1 LLNAKLIVEELK
13 KLKVTHV
20 IGLPDNGSAAV
31 HDILQDDSDI
41 DVISVCREGEAFAIA
56 AGLYVGGK
64 RPVVLIQ
71 CTGFFESGDAIRG
84 TVVNAKIPVV
94 ALIGYR
100 GYHKMSQADEWV
112 DTAATFF
119 EPTLKA
125 WNIPYYIMKTDDDI
139 KYISEAFEQAE
150 STSMPN
156 AVLIVGMCK

>member
-1 LLNAKLIVEELK
+1 MLTAKLIVDELK
-13 KLKVTHV
+13 KLKITHV
-20 IGLPDNGSAAV
+20 VGLPDNGSAAV
-31 HDILQDDSDI
+31 YEILQNDSDI
-41 DVISVCREGEAFAIA
+41 DLISVCREGEAFAIA

-84 TVVNAKIPVV
+84 TVVNAKIPLV

-100 GYHKMSQADEWV
+100 GYHKMSRPDKWV

-125 WNIPYYIMKTDDDI
+125 WNITYYIMETDDDI
-139 KYISEAFEQAE
+139 KYIAEAFKQAE
-150 STSMPN
+150 ATSMP
-156 AVLIVGMCK
+156 AATLIVGMCE

>member
-1 LLNAKLIVEELK
+1 MLTAKLIVDELK
-13 KLKVTHV
+13 KLNVTHV
-20 IGLPDNGSAAV
+20 VGLPDNSSAAV
-31 HDILQDDSDI
+31 HDILQNDSDI
-41 DVISVCREGEAFAIA
+41 DLISVCREGEAFAIA

-84 TVVNAKIPVV
+84 TVINAKIPVV

-112 DTAATFF
+112 DTAAAFF

-125 WNIPYYIMKTDDDI
+125 WNIPYYIMETDDDI
-139 KYISEAFEQAE
+139 KYISEAFKQAE
-150 STSMPN
+150 ATSMPT
-156 AVLIVGMCK
+156 AALIVGVCK